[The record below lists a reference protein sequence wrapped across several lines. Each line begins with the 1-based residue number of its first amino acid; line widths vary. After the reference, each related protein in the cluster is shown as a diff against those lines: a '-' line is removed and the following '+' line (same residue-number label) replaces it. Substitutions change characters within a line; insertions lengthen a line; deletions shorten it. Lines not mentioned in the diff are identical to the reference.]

1 MKKLR
6 VFSLLL
12 TLTLLTGL
20 LSPYAAASGSGSA
33 ILDGM
38 QVQAKA
44 AILVDADYDEVLYE
58 QNAHEKMYPASI
70 TKVMTCLLTLEAVD
84 RAREAL
90 EAGVT
95 PDALLTDVEEALAA
109 LGELTGQSVRED
121 VTDRIFQRFCV
132 GK

>member
-6 VFSLLL
+6 VFSILL

-58 QNAHEKMYPASI
+58 QNAPGLHPPAHRLHPSG
-70 TKVMTCLLTLEAVD
+70 
-84 RAREAL
+84 RAH
-90 EAGVT
+90 G
-95 PDALLTDVEEALAA
+95 
-109 LGELTGQSVRED
+109 
-121 VTDRIFQRFCV
+121 
-132 GK
+132 